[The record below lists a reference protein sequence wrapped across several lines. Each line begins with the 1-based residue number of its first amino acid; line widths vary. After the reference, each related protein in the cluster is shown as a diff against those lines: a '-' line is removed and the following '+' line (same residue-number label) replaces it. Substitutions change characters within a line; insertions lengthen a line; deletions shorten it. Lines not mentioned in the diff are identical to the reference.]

1 MDITMQKITDAAT
14 ADRGVKLPADEV
26 DHLVGNL
33 IELTSMIEQARDAS
47 LFLKAGLDEVIK
59 EMPAEVPIKPATDK
73 LAGGRK
79 GIDPPPWWKNAKE
92 IDPSRLEKRI
102 DPSSTQE

>member
-1 MDITMQKITDAAT
+1 MDITMQTLSDAAN
-14 ADRGVKLPADEV
+14 AERGVSLTANEV
-26 DHLVGNL
+26 KHLYGKFV
-33 IELTSMIEQARDAS
+33 ERTAMIEQARDAA
-47 LFLKAGLDEVIK
+47 LFLKSGLDEILE

-102 DPSSTQE
+102 DPSSPKE